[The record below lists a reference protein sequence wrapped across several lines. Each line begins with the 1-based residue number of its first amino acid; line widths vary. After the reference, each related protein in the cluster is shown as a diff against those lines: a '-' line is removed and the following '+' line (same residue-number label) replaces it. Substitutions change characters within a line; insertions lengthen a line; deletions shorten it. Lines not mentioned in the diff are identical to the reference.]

1 MPLRFVALLAAATAL
16 VLGCAVPASA
26 GELQQTDRAL
36 LTRLKQHTLW
46 SVPSSRL
53 AADRA
58 TNRRVRA
65 VAVRIAD
72 DQARLDVALR
82 AVADRLAV
90 TLPGEPTDQERGWA
104 DEIAADSGDAFD
116 RAYVN
121 RLRAEYGTLF
131 GLASDVRAGTR
142 DDDVRAFAQTAVDT
156 ALGHLTLLESTG
168 IVDYGSLPTAPAPVA
183 TGKGP
188 VPVDGQ
194 MLQAASSNTGGV
206 PGVSTTVILLVLAAA
221 LVAGVITTMRIFRAR

>member
-1 MPLRFVALLAAATAL
+1 MPLRLVALLAAATAL
-16 VLGCAVPASA
+16 ALGCAVPASA

-46 SVPSSRL
+46 AVPSSRL
-53 AADRA
+53 AVDRA

-104 DEIAADSGDAFD
+104 DEIAADSGDSFD

-156 ALGHLTLLESTG
+156 SLGHLTLLESTG
-168 IVDYGSLPTAPAPVA
+168 LAETTSLLVSATEDDTLGGGAIAAGAVLVALAAVA
-183 TGKGP
+183 TFGLLRLLG
-188 VPVDGQ
+188 
-194 MLQAASSNTGGV
+194 T
-206 PGVSTTVILLVLAAA
+206 PGRPQPRT
-221 LVAGVITTMRIFRAR
+221 RR

>member
-1 MPLRFVALLAAATAL
+1 MPLRFVALLAAAAAL
-16 VLGCAVPASA
+16 VLGCALPASA
-26 GELQQTDRAL
+26 GELQQSDRAL

-46 SVPSSRL
+46 AVPSSRL
-53 AADRA
+53 AVERA

-104 DEIAADSGDAFD
+104 DEIAADSGDTFD

-156 ALGHLTLLESTG
+156 SLGHLTLLESTG
-168 IVDYGSLPTAPAPVA
+168 LAETTSLLVSATEDDTLGGGAIATGAVLVALAAVA
-183 TGKGP
+183 TFGLLRLLG
-188 VPVDGQ
+188 
-194 MLQAASSNTGGV
+194 T
-206 PGVSTTVILLVLAAA
+206 PGRTSP
-221 LVAGVITTMRIFRAR
+221 RPRR

>member
-1 MPLRFVALLAAATAL
+1 MPLRFVALLAAVAAL
-16 VLGCAVPASA
+16 VLGCALPASA

-46 SVPSSRL
+46 AVPSSRL
-53 AADRA
+53 AAERA

-72 DQARLDVALR
+72 EEARLDVALR

-90 TLPGEPTDQERGWA
+90 TLPGEPTDRERAWA
-104 DEIAADSGDAFD
+104 GEIAAGSGDAFD

-156 ALGHLTLLESTG
+156 SLGHLTLLESTG
-168 IVDYGSLPTAPAPVA
+168 LAETTSLLVSATEDDTLGGGAIALGAVFVALAAVA
-183 TGKGP
+183 TFGLLRLLG
-188 VPVDGQ
+188 
-194 MLQAASSNTGGV
+194 T
-206 PGVSTTVILLVLAAA
+206 PGRTSPRT
-221 LVAGVITTMRIFRAR
+221 RR

>member
-46 SVPSSRL
+46 AGPSSRL
-53 AADRA
+53 AAERA

-104 DEIAADSGDAFD
+104 DEIAADSGDVFD

-121 RLRAEYGTLF
+121 RVRAEYGTLF

-156 ALGHLTLLESTG
+156 SLGHLTLLESTG
-168 IVDYGSLPTAPAPVA
+168 LAETTSLLVSATEDDTLGGGAVAAGAVLVALAAVA
-183 TGKGP
+183 TFGLLRLLG
-188 VPVDGQ
+188 
-194 MLQAASSNTGGV
+194 T
-206 PGVSTTVILLVLAAA
+206 PGRPSPRT
-221 LVAGVITTMRIFRAR
+221 RR

>member
-156 ALGHLTLLESTG
+156 SLGHLTLLESTG
-168 IVDYGSLPTAPAPVA
+168 LAETTSLLVSATEDDTLGGGALAAGAVLVALAAVA
-183 TGKGP
+183 TFGLLRLLG
-188 VPVDGQ
+188 
-194 MLQAASSNTGGV
+194 T
-206 PGVSTTVILLVLAAA
+206 PGRPSPRT
-221 LVAGVITTMRIFRAR
+221 RR

>member
-26 GELQQTDRAL
+26 GELQQSDRAL

-46 SVPSSRL
+46 AVPSSRL
-53 AADRA
+53 AVERA

-90 TLPGEPTDQERGWA
+90 TLPGEPTGQERRWA

-131 GLASDVRAGTR
+131 ALASDVRAGTR

-156 ALGHLTLLESTG
+156 SLGHLTLLESTG
-168 IVDYGSLPTAPAPVA
+168 LAETTSLLVSATEDDTLGGGAIAAGAVFVALAAVA
-183 TGKGP
+183 TFGLLRLLG
-188 VPVDGQ
+188 
-194 MLQAASSNTGGV
+194 T
-206 PGVSTTVILLVLAAA
+206 PGRTSPRT
-221 LVAGVITTMRIFRAR
+221 RR

>member
-26 GELQQTDRAL
+26 GELQQTDRTL

-46 SVPSSRL
+46 AVPSSRL

-90 TLPGEPTDQERGWA
+90 TLPGEPTGQERGWA

-156 ALGHLTLLESTG
+156 SLGHLTLLESTG
-168 IVDYGSLPTAPAPVA
+168 LAE
-183 TGKGP
+183 
-188 VPVDGQ
+188 
-194 MLQAASSNTGGV
+194 
-206 PGVSTTVILLVLAAA
+206 TTSLLVSATEDDTLGGGAIAAGAVLVALAAIA
-221 LVAGVITTMRIFRAR
+221 TFGLLRLLGTPGRPSPRTRR

>member
-46 SVPSSRL
+46 AVPSSRL

-90 TLPGEPTDQERGWA
+90 TLPGEPTEQERGWA
-104 DEIAADSGDAFD
+104 AEIAADSGDAFD

-156 ALGHLTLLESTG
+156 SLGHLTLLESTG
-168 IVDYGSLPTAPAPVA
+168 LAE
-183 TGKGP
+183 
-188 VPVDGQ
+188 
-194 MLQAASSNTGGV
+194 
-206 PGVSTTVILLVLAAA
+206 TTSLLVSATEDDTLGGGDFALAAVF
-221 LVAGVITTMRIFRAR
+221 VAFAAVVTFGLLRLLGTPGRPSPRTRR

>member
-1 MPLRFVALLAAATAL
+1 MPLRFVALLAATAAL
-16 VLGCAVPASA
+16 VLGCALPASA

-46 SVPSSRL
+46 AVPSSRL
-53 AADRA
+53 AVERA

-90 TLPGEPTDQERGWA
+90 TLPGEPTEQERGWA
-104 DEIAADSGDAFD
+104 AEIAADSGDAFD

-156 ALGHLTLLESTG
+156 SLGHLTLLESTG
-168 IVDYGSLPTAPAPVA
+168 LAETTSLLVSATEDDTLGGGAIALGAVFVALAAVA
-183 TGKGP
+183 TFGLLRLLG
-188 VPVDGQ
+188 
-194 MLQAASSNTGGV
+194 T
-206 PGVSTTVILLVLAAA
+206 PGRPSPRT
-221 LVAGVITTMRIFRAR
+221 RR

>member
-46 SVPSSRL
+46 AVPSSRL

-90 TLPGEPTDQERGWA
+90 TLPGEPTDQERAWA
-104 DEIAADSGDAFD
+104 DEIAGDSGDAFD

-156 ALGHLTLLESTG
+156 SLGHLTLLESTG
-168 IVDYGSLPTAPAPVA
+168 LAETTSLLVSATEDDTLGGGAIAAGAVLVALAAVA
-183 TGKGP
+183 TFGLLRLLG
-188 VPVDGQ
+188 
-194 MLQAASSNTGGV
+194 T
-206 PGVSTTVILLVLAAA
+206 PGRPSPRT
-221 LVAGVITTMRIFRAR
+221 RR

>member
-1 MPLRFVALLAAATAL
+1 MPLRFVALLAATTAL
-16 VLGCAVPASA
+16 VLGCALPASA
-26 GELQQTDRAL
+26 GELQQSDRTL

-46 SVPSSRL
+46 AVPSSRL
-53 AADRA
+53 AAERA

-65 VAVRIAD
+65 VAGRIAD

-82 AVADRLAV
+82 AVADRLAI
-90 TLPGEPTDQERGWA
+90 TLPGEPTDQERVWA
-104 DEIAADSGDAFD
+104 DDIAADSGDEFD

-168 IVDYGSLPTAPAPVA
+168 LAETTSLLVSATEDNTLGVGDFVVGAVLVAVA
-183 TGKGP
+183 TVATFGLLRLLG
-188 VPVDGQ
+188 
-194 MLQAASSNTGGV
+194 T
-206 PGVSTTVILLVLAAA
+206 PGRTQPRT
-221 LVAGVITTMRIFRAR
+221 RR

>member
-16 VLGCAVPASA
+16 VLGCAVPAAA
-26 GELQQTDRAL
+26 GELQQADRVL

-46 SVPSSRL
+46 AVPSSRL
-53 AADRA
+53 AAERA

-65 VAVRIAD
+65 VAGRIAD
-72 DQARLDVALR
+72 DQARLEVALR

-90 TLPGEPTDQERGWA
+90 TLPGEPTAQERSWA

-156 ALGHLTLLESTG
+156 SLGHLTLLESTG
-168 IVDYGSLPTAPAPVA
+168 LAETTSLLVSATEDDTLGGGAIALGAVLVALAAVATFGLLRLLGTPGRPAPR
-183 TGKGP
+183 T
-188 VPVDGQ
+188 
-194 MLQAASSNTGGV
+194 
-206 PGVSTTVILLVLAAA
+206 
-221 LVAGVITTMRIFRAR
+221 RR

>member
-1 MPLRFVALLAAATAL
+1 MPLRFVALLAATTAF
-16 VLGCAVPASA
+16 VLGCAFPASA
-26 GELQQTDRAL
+26 GELQQTDRTL

-46 SVPSSRL
+46 AVPSSRL

-90 TLPGEPTDQERGWA
+90 TLPGEPTDDERAWA

-131 GLASDVRAGTR
+131 ALASDVRAGTR

-168 IVDYGSLPTAPAPVA
+168 LAETTHLLVSATEDDTLGGGDFALAAVFVAFAAVVTFGLLRLLGTPGRPAPR
-183 TGKGP
+183 T
-188 VPVDGQ
+188 
-194 MLQAASSNTGGV
+194 
-206 PGVSTTVILLVLAAA
+206 
-221 LVAGVITTMRIFRAR
+221 RR

>member
-16 VLGCAVPASA
+16 VLGCALPASA

-46 SVPSSRL
+46 AVPSSRL
-53 AADRA
+53 AVERA

-156 ALGHLTLLESTG
+156 SLGHLTLLESTG
-168 IVDYGSLPTAPAPVA
+168 LAETTSLLVSATEDDTLGGGAIALGAGSVALAAVA
-183 TGKGP
+183 TFGLLRLLG
-188 VPVDGQ
+188 
-194 MLQAASSNTGGV
+194 T
-206 PGVSTTVILLVLAAA
+206 PGRTSP
-221 LVAGVITTMRIFRAR
+221 RPRR

>member
-26 GELQQTDRAL
+26 GELQQADRTL

-46 SVPSSRL
+46 AVPSSRL

-82 AVADRLAV
+82 AVADRLAI
-90 TLPGEPTDQERGWA
+90 TLPGEPTATERTWA
-104 DEIAADSGDAFD
+104 DEIAGDSGDQFD
-116 RAYVN
+116 HAYVN

-131 GLASDVRAGTR
+131 ALASDVRAGTR

-168 IVDYGSLPTAPAPVA
+168 LAE
-183 TGKGP
+183 
-188 VPVDGQ
+188 
-194 MLQAASSNTGGV
+194 
-206 PGVSTTVILLVLAAA
+206 TTSLLVSATETDTLDGGAVALGAAAVAVAA
-221 LVAGVITTMRIFRAR
+221 LVTFGLLRLLGTPGRTPPRTRR

>member
-1 MPLRFVALLAAATAL
+1 MPLRWVALLAVTTAL
-16 VLGCAVPASA
+16 VLGAAVPVSA
-26 GELQQTDRAL
+26 AEPQQSDRTL

-46 SVPSSRL
+46 AVPSSRL
-53 AADRA
+53 AAERA

-65 VAVRIAD
+65 VAGRIAD

-82 AVADRLAV
+82 AAADRLAV
-90 TLPGEPTDQERGWA
+90 TLPAEPTARERGWA

-121 RLRAEYGTLF
+121 RLRAEYGSLF
-131 GLASDVRAGTR
+131 ALASDVRAGTR

-168 IVDYGSLPTAPAPVA
+168 LAE
-183 TGKGP
+183 
-188 VPVDGQ
+188 
-194 MLQAASSNTGGV
+194 
-206 PGVSTTVILLVLAAA
+206 TTSLLVSATEDDTLGGGDVALGAA
-221 LVAGVITTMRIFRAR
+221 LVALATVATFGLLRLLGTPGRTPPRTRR

>member
-46 SVPSSRL
+46 AVPSSRL
-53 AADRA
+53 AVERA

-90 TLPGEPTDQERGWA
+90 TLPGEPTEQERGWA
-104 DEIAADSGDAFD
+104 AEIAADSGDAFD

-156 ALGHLTLLESTG
+156 SLGHLTLLESTG
-168 IVDYGSLPTAPAPVA
+168 LAETTSLLVSATEDDTLGGGAIAAGAVLVALAAVA
-183 TGKGP
+183 TFGLLRLLG
-188 VPVDGQ
+188 
-194 MLQAASSNTGGV
+194 T
-206 PGVSTTVILLVLAAA
+206 PGRPSPRT
-221 LVAGVITTMRIFRAR
+221 RR

>member
-72 DQARLDVALR
+72 DEARLDVALR

-156 ALGHLTLLESTG
+156 SLGHLTLLESTG
-168 IVDYGSLPTAPAPVA
+168 LAETTSLLVSATEDDTLGGGALAAGAVLVALAAVA
-183 TGKGP
+183 TFGLLRLLG
-188 VPVDGQ
+188 
-194 MLQAASSNTGGV
+194 T
-206 PGVSTTVILLVLAAA
+206 PGRPSPRT
-221 LVAGVITTMRIFRAR
+221 RR

>member
-16 VLGCAVPASA
+16 VLGCAIPASA
-26 GELQQTDRAL
+26 GELQQADRAL

-46 SVPSSRL
+46 AVPSSRL

-90 TLPGEPTDQERGWA
+90 TLPGEPTDRERGWA
-104 DEIAADSGDAFD
+104 GEIAADSGDAFD

-156 ALGHLTLLESTG
+156 SLGHLTLLESTG
-168 IVDYGSLPTAPAPVA
+168 LAETTSLLVSATEDDTLDGGAVAVAAVLVALAAVA
-183 TGKGP
+183 TFGLLRLLG
-188 VPVDGQ
+188 
-194 MLQAASSNTGGV
+194 T
-206 PGVSTTVILLVLAAA
+206 PGRPSPRT
-221 LVAGVITTMRIFRAR
+221 RR

>member
-1 MPLRFVALLAAATAL
+1 MPLRFVALLAATTAF
-16 VLGCAVPASA
+16 VLGCAFPASA
-26 GELQQTDRAL
+26 GELQQTDRTL

-46 SVPSSRL
+46 AVPSSRL

-156 ALGHLTLLESTG
+156 SLGHLTLLESTG
-168 IVDYGSLPTAPAPVA
+168 LAE
-183 TGKGP
+183 
-188 VPVDGQ
+188 
-194 MLQAASSNTGGV
+194 
-206 PGVSTTVILLVLAAA
+206 TTSLLVSATEDDTLGGGDFALAAVF
-221 LVAGVITTMRIFRAR
+221 VAFAAVVTFGLLRLLGTPGRTQPRTRR

>member
-1 MPLRFVALLAAATAL
+1 MSLRFLAVLAASAAF
-16 VLGCAVPASA
+16 VLGCALPASA

-46 SVPSSRL
+46 AVPSSRL
-53 AADRA
+53 AAERA

-72 DQARLDVALR
+72 DEARLDVALR

-90 TLPGEPTDQERGWA
+90 TLPGEPTDRERGWA
-104 DEIAADSGDAFD
+104 GEIAAGSGDTFD

-156 ALGHLTLLESTG
+156 SLGHLTLLESTG
-168 IVDYGSLPTAPAPVA
+168 LAETTSLLVSATEDDTLGGGAVAAGAVLVALAAVA
-183 TGKGP
+183 TFGLLRLLG
-188 VPVDGQ
+188 
-194 MLQAASSNTGGV
+194 T
-206 PGVSTTVILLVLAAA
+206 PGRPSPRT
-221 LVAGVITTMRIFRAR
+221 RR

>member
-46 SVPSSRL
+46 AGPSSRL
-53 AADRA
+53 AAERA

-104 DEIAADSGDAFD
+104 GEIAADSGDAFD

-121 RLRAEYGTLF
+121 RVRAEYGTLF

-156 ALGHLTLLESTG
+156 SLGHLTLLESTG
-168 IVDYGSLPTAPAPVA
+168 LAETTSLLVSATEDDTLGGGAVAAGAVLVALAAVA
-183 TGKGP
+183 TFGLLRLLG
-188 VPVDGQ
+188 
-194 MLQAASSNTGGV
+194 T
-206 PGVSTTVILLVLAAA
+206 PGRPSPRT
-221 LVAGVITTMRIFRAR
+221 RR

>member
-1 MPLRFVALLAAATAL
+1 MPFRFVALFAATTAL
-16 VLGCAVPASA
+16 VFGCALPASA
-26 GELQQTDRAL
+26 GELQQTDRTL

-46 SVPSSRL
+46 ATPASRL
-53 AADRA
+53 AAERA

-82 AVADRLAV
+82 AVADRLAF
-90 TLPGEPTDQERGWA
+90 TLPAEPTAQERTWA
-104 DEIAADSGDAFD
+104 GEIRADSGDAFD
-116 RAYVN
+116 RTYVN
-121 RLRAEYGTLF
+121 RLRAEYGSLF

-168 IVDYGSLPTAPAPVA
+168 LAETTSLLVSATEDDTLGGGDFALGAGFVAFAAVA
-183 TGKGP
+183 TFGLLRLLG
-188 VPVDGQ
+188 
-194 MLQAASSNTGGV
+194 T
-206 PGVSTTVILLVLAAA
+206 PGRTQPRT
-221 LVAGVITTMRIFRAR
+221 RR

>member
-16 VLGCAVPASA
+16 VLGCALPASA

-46 SVPSSRL
+46 AVPSSRL
-53 AADRA
+53 AVERA

-104 DEIAADSGDAFD
+104 GEIAAGSGDAFD

-156 ALGHLTLLESTG
+156 SLGHLTLLESTG
-168 IVDYGSLPTAPAPVA
+168 LAE
-183 TGKGP
+183 
-188 VPVDGQ
+188 
-194 MLQAASSNTGGV
+194 
-206 PGVSTTVILLVLAAA
+206 TTSLLVSATEDDTLGGGAIALGAVFVALAAA
-221 LVAGVITTMRIFRAR
+221 ATFGLLRLLGTPATTSPRTRR